1 MPDDHPMSS
10 PLARIR
16 PALLSRPTDEA
27 HRVTTLELFFDLVFV
42 FAITQVTAFVA
53 ADLTADG
60 VVKGSLLL
68 VLLWFA
74 WASFSWLGNQA
85 KADEGVLR
93 LGLVAAMAGLFVV
106 ALAIPESYGDAGEG
120 VSAPLLL
127 ALALTF
133 VRLSHLVVYAV
144 AADGDRALL
153 RQLGVTAVPV
163 ALACS
168 LLVAG
173 ALVGGG
179 GQVLLWFAAAAVDM
193 AAYRIGD
200 AADWRL
206 SAPAH
211 FAERHGLIV
220 IIAIGESIV
229 AIGVG
234 VGGLPLTGAV
244 VLAAVLGLA
253 VSVALWWTYFDVVAL
268 VAERVLT
275 SKEGQE
281 RNSLARDSYSYLHLP
296 MVAAIIF
303 MAVGMKKVVSY
314 VADTEGHDLSD
325 PLTGIP
331 LGLLYGG
338 ASVYLL
344 AHIAFRL
351 RNVRTLNKAR
361 LVVAVGL
368 VPLSLLATR
377 LPALASL
384 GLLAVVLLGLVAFE
398 SLRFSEARDRIR
410 HAEHEVSRG

>member
-1 MPDDHPMSS
+1 MAS
-10 PLARIR
+10 PLTRIR
-16 PALLSRPTDEA
+16 PALPSRPTGED

-42 FAITQVTAFVA
+42 FAITQVTALVA
-53 ADLTADG
+53 ADLTAEG
-60 VVKGSLLL
+60 VVKGALLL

-106 ALAIPESYGDAGEG
+106 ALAIPESYDDAGDG
-120 VSAPLLL
+120 PSAPLMLV
-127 ALALTF
+127 LALTF
-133 VRLSHLVVYAV
+133 VRLSHLAVYAV

-153 RQLGVTAVPV
+153 RQLGLTAVPV
-163 ALACS
+163 AVACS
-168 LLVAG
+168 LLAAG
-173 ALVGGG
+173 ALVGGD
-179 GQVLLWFAAAAVDM
+179 GQVLLWFAAAVVDI

-200 AADWRL
+200 ASNWRL

-234 VGGLPLTGAV
+234 VGGQPLTGPV

-268 VAERVLT
+268 DAERVLT

-281 RNSLARDSYSYLHLP
+281 RTSLARDSYSYLHLP

-314 VADTEGHDLSD
+314 VADTDGHDLSD

-331 LGLLYGG
+331 LALLYGG
-338 ASVYLL
+338 AAVYLL

-351 RNVRTLNKAR
+351 RNVHTLNSAR
-361 LVVAVGL
+361 LVIAIALGPLTLVA
-368 VPLSLLATR
+368 AT
-377 LPALASL
+377 LPAVAAL
-384 GLLAVVLLGLVAFE
+384 GLLAAVLLGLVAFE
-398 SLRFSEARDRIR
+398 AVRFAEDRDQVR
-410 HAEHEVSRG
+410 HAEHGVPRD

>member
-1 MPDDHPMSS
+1 MAS
-10 PLARIR
+10 PLTRIR
-16 PALLSRPTDEA
+16 PALLSRPTDED

-42 FAITQVTAFVA
+42 FAITQVTALVA
-53 ADLTADG
+53 ADLTAEG
-60 VVKGSLLL
+60 VVKGALLV

-93 LGLVAAMAGLFVV
+93 LGLVVAMAGLFVV
-106 ALAIPESYGDAGEG
+106 ALAIPESYADAGG
-120 VSAPLLL
+120 GPSAPLMLV
-127 ALALTF
+127 LALTF
-133 VRLSHLVVYAV
+133 VRASHLAVYAV
-144 AADGDRALL
+144 AADGDRSLL
-153 RQLGVTAVPV
+153 RQLGLTAVPV
-163 ALACS
+163 AVACS
-168 LLVAG
+168 LLAAG
-173 ALVGGG
+173 ALVGGDA
-179 GQVLLWFAAAAVDM
+179 QVLLWFAAAVVDI

-200 AADWRL
+200 ASSWRL

-234 VGGLPLTGAV
+234 VGGQPLTGPV

-268 VAERVLT
+268 DAERVLS

-281 RNSLARDSYSYLHLP
+281 RTSLARDSYSYLHLP

-338 ASVYLL
+338 AAAYLL

-351 RNVRTLNKAR
+351 RNVHTLNSAR
-361 LVVAVGL
+361 LVTAMALGPLALVA
-368 VPLSLLATR
+368 AT
-377 LPALASL
+377 LPAVAAL
-384 GLLAVVLLGLVAFE
+384 GLLAAVLLGLVVFE
-398 SLRFSEARDRIR
+398 AVRFAESRDQVR
-410 HAEHEVSRG
+410 HAGHGVPRD

>member
-1 MPDDHPMSS
+1 MAS
-10 PLARIR
+10 PLTRIR
-16 PALLSRPTDEA
+16 PALLSRPTGED

-42 FAITQVTAFVA
+42 FAITQVTALVA
-53 ADLTADG
+53 ADLTAEG
-60 VVKGSLLL
+60 VVKGALLL

-106 ALAIPESYGDAGEG
+106 ALAIPESYDDAGDG
-120 VSAPLLL
+120 PSAPLMLV
-127 ALALTF
+127 LALTF
-133 VRLSHLVVYAV
+133 VRLSHLAVYAV

-153 RQLGVTAVPV
+153 RQLGLTAVPV
-163 ALACS
+163 AVACS
-168 LLVAG
+168 LLAAG
-173 ALVGGG
+173 ALVGGD
-179 GQVLLWFAAAAVDM
+179 GQVLLWFAAAVVDI

-200 AADWRL
+200 ASNWRL

-234 VGGLPLTGAV
+234 VGGQPLTGPV

-268 VAERVLT
+268 DAERVLT

-281 RNSLARDSYSYLHLP
+281 RTSLARDSYSYLHLP

-314 VADTEGHDLSD
+314 VADTDGHDLSD

-331 LGLLYGG
+331 LALLYGG
-338 ASVYLL
+338 AAVYLL

-351 RNVRTLNKAR
+351 RNVHTLNSAR
-361 LVVAVGL
+361 LVIAIALGPLTLVA
-368 VPLSLLATR
+368 AT
-377 LPALASL
+377 LPAVAAL
-384 GLLAVVLLGLVAFE
+384 GLLAAVLLGLVAFE
-398 SLRFSEARDRIR
+398 AVRFAEDRDQVR
-410 HAEHEVSRG
+410 HAEHGVPRD

>member
-1 MPDDHPMSS
+1 MAS
-10 PLARIR
+10 PLTRIR
-16 PALLSRPTDEA
+16 PALPSRPTGED

-42 FAITQVTAFVA
+42 FAITQVTALVA
-53 ADLTADG
+53 ADLTAEG
-60 VVKGSLLL
+60 VVKGALLL

-106 ALAIPESYGDAGEG
+106 ALAIPESYDDAGDG
-120 VSAPLLL
+120 PSAPLMLV
-127 ALALTF
+127 LALTF
-133 VRLSHLVVYAV
+133 VRLSHLAVYAV

-153 RQLGVTAVPV
+153 RQLGLTAVPV
-163 ALACS
+163 AVACS
-168 LLVAG
+168 LLAAG
-173 ALVGGG
+173 ALVGGD
-179 GQVLLWFAAAAVDM
+179 GQVLLWFAAAVVDI

-200 AADWRL
+200 ASNWRL

-234 VGGLPLTGAV
+234 VGGRPLTGPV

-268 VAERVLT
+268 DAERVLT

-281 RNSLARDSYSYLHLP
+281 RTSLARDSYSYLHLP

-314 VADTEGHDLSD
+314 VADTDGHDLSD

-331 LGLLYGG
+331 LALLYGG
-338 ASVYLL
+338 AAVYLL

-351 RNVRTLNKAR
+351 RNVHTLNSAR
-361 LVVAVGL
+361 LVIAIALGPLTLVA
-368 VPLSLLATR
+368 AT
-377 LPALASL
+377 LPAVAAL
-384 GLLAVVLLGLVAFE
+384 GLLAAVLLGLVAFE
-398 SLRFSEARDRIR
+398 AVRFAEDRDQVR
-410 HAEHEVSRG
+410 HAEHGVPRD

>member
-1 MPDDHPMSS
+1 MAS
-10 PLARIR
+10 PLTRIR
-16 PALLSRPTDEA
+16 PALLSRPTGED

-42 FAITQVTAFVA
+42 FAITQVTALVA
-53 ADLTADG
+53 ADLTAEG
-60 VVKGSLLL
+60 VVKGALLL

-106 ALAIPESYGDAGEG
+106 ALAIPESYDDAGDG
-120 VSAPLLL
+120 PSAPLMLV
-127 ALALTF
+127 LALTF
-133 VRLSHLVVYAV
+133 VRLSHLAVYAV

-153 RQLGVTAVPV
+153 RQLGLTAVPV
-163 ALACS
+163 AVACS
-168 LLVAG
+168 LLAAG
-173 ALVGGG
+173 ALVGGD
-179 GQVLLWFAAAAVDM
+179 GQVLLWFAAAVVDI

-200 AADWRL
+200 ASNWRL

-234 VGGLPLTGAV
+234 VGGRPLTGPV

-268 VAERVLT
+268 DAERVLT

-281 RNSLARDSYSYLHLP
+281 RTSLARDSYSYLHLP

-314 VADTEGHDLSD
+314 VADTDGHDLSD

-331 LGLLYGG
+331 LALLYGG
-338 ASVYLL
+338 AAVYLL

-351 RNVRTLNKAR
+351 RNVHTLNSAR
-361 LVVAVGL
+361 LVIAIALGPLTLVA
-368 VPLSLLATR
+368 AT
-377 LPALASL
+377 LPAVAAL
-384 GLLAVVLLGLVAFE
+384 GLLAAVLLGLVAFE
-398 SLRFSEARDRIR
+398 AVRFAEDRDQVR
-410 HAEHEVSRG
+410 HAEHGVPRD